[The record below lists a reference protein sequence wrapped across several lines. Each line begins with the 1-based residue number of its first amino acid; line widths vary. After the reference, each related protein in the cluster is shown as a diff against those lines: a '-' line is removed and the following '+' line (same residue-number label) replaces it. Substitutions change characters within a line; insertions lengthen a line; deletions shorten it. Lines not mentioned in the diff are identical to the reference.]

1 MYILSILCF
10 LNLSTALVL
19 FLTRYTIHT
28 YLLIFFMADFRKPS
42 FSFSDRY
49 HSSIVKFR
57 NLGIVVNW
65 SNPQRHVDDELL
77 RYIFKNLGAQIPTQE
92 YKRTKP
98 LTLEVFVFILD
109 DLHLLDGTNN
119 Q

>member
-1 MYILSILCF
+1 
-10 LNLSTALVL
+10 
-19 FLTRYTIHT
+19 
-28 YLLIFFMADFRKPS
+28 MADFRKPS

-77 RYIFKNLGAQIPTQE
+77 RYVFKSLGAQIPTQE

-98 LTLEVFVFILD
+98 LTLEEFVFILD
-109 DLHLLDGTNN
+109 ELHLLDGTNN